1 MRVARFRRYMNEQQM
16 SESRI
21 TTVNCIGLGHW
32 GPNLIRAIAANPHAR
47 VHTVCDIDESRLKLI
62 RRNIPSIE
70 KSSDD
75 PGATIDDPAAD
86 AVVIATPTRTHFEL
100 AKRALNAGKHVLVEK
115 PLALDVREAEELADL
130 ADSRGLVLAVGHVFL
145 FNKGVLAIRDLIR
158 SGELGGINYIFSTRT
173 NLGPVRT
180 DCNALWDL
188 ASHDLSIIDFWLDA
202 HPVSVTARG
211 QSFLNPPIEDVVI
224 ANFTYPFDIMACV
237 HASWLNPSKIR
248 EITVV
253 GQKKMAIFDD
263 MNLDAPVRIFS
274 KSIDAPRES
283 DYVDSYDSFLMN
295 IVQHGDVLIPHLTG
309 GEPVAN
315 QVNHF
320 IDCILTGKTP
330 VNSGRFATEIV
341 RELAAAETSMKNRSI
356 LTPIE

>member
-1 MRVARFRRYMNEQQM
+1 M

-21 TTVNCIGLGHW
+21 LTVNCIGLGHW
-32 GPNLIRAIAANPHAR
+32 GPNLIRAIATNPLAR
-47 VHTVCDIDESRLKLI
+47 VRTVCDLDESRVQLV

-70 KSSDD
+70 SSSKD
-75 PGATIDDPAAD
+75 PVATIEDPAAD
-86 AVVIATPTRTHFEL
+86 AVVIATPTRTHYEFT
-100 AKRALNAGKHVLVEK
+100 KRALRAGKHVLVEK

-130 ADSRGLVLAVGHVFL
+130 AESKGLVLAVGHVFL

-202 HPVSVTARG
+202 RPISVTARG
-211 QSFLNPPIEDVVI
+211 QSFLNPPVEDVVI
-224 ANFTYPFDIMACV
+224 ANFTYPFGIMACV
-237 HASWLNPSKIR
+237 HASWLNPSKVR

-263 MNLDAPVRIFS
+263 MNLEAPVRIFS
-274 KSIDAPRES
+274 KTIDVPRET
-283 DYVDSYDSFLMN
+283 DYVDSYGSFLMN
-295 IVQHGDVLIPHLTG
+295 VVQHGDVLIPHLVG
-309 GEPVAN
+309 GEPVAK
-315 QVNHF
+315 QIDHF
-320 IDCILTGKTP
+320 VECVATGKTP
-330 VNSGRFATEIV
+330 INDARIATDVV
-341 RELAAAETSMKNRSI
+341 RELAAAETSMKNQSI
-356 LTPIE
+356 LTPID

>member
-1 MRVARFRRYMNEQQM
+1 M
-16 SESRI
+16 SDSRI
-21 TTVNCIGLGHW
+21 LTVNCIGLGHW

-47 VHTVCDIDESRLKLI
+47 VRTVCDLDESRVQLVL
-62 RRNIPSIE
+62 RNIPSIE
-70 KSSDD
+70 SSSYDTV
-75 PGATIDDPAAD
+75 ATIEDPKAD
-86 AVVIATPTRTHFEL
+86 AVVIATPTRTHYAFTKL
-100 AKRALNAGKHVLVEK
+100 ALNAGKHVLVEK

-130 ADSRGLVLAVGHVFL
+130 AESKGLVLAVGHVFL
-145 FNKGVLAIRDLIR
+145 FNKGILAIRDLIR

-202 HPVSVTARG
+202 RPISVTARG

-224 ANFTYPFDIMACV
+224 ANFTYPFGIMACI
-237 HASWLNPSKIR
+237 HASWLNPSKVR

-274 KSIDAPRES
+274 KSIDVPRES
-283 DYVDSYDSFLMN
+283 DYVDSYGSFLMN
-295 IVQHGDVLIPHLTG
+295 VVQHGDVLIPHLVG

-315 QVNHF
+315 QIHQF
-320 IDCILTGKTP
+320 IACVLTGKTP
-330 VNSGRFATEIV
+330 VNNARIATDVV
-341 RELAAAETSMKNRSI
+341 RELAAAETSMKNESKLIDIVWHR
-356 LTPIE
+356 PH